1 VATNISIDDEV
12 MNGLKKKA
20 VDLGL
25 VFSTPNEVLRVM
37 LGIKKQDSII
47 VKKYEDIEITSP
59 STSLRWHVMPVRKR
73 IRRFFPGYKL
83 PFILETDMGE
93 VKTYVSSAPQGTHI
107 GDPDKGAYIQRGLK
121 NWFDSHQSKIT
132 NGTILQ
138 IQAVEPGKRYR
149 LLIKE

>member
-1 VATNISIDDEV
+1 MATNISIDDEA

-25 VFSTPNEVLRVM
+25 VFSTPNEVLRVL
-37 LGIKKQDSII
+37 LGIKKQDGIM

-59 STSLRWHVMPVRKR
+59 STTIRWHVIPVPKR
-73 IRRFFPGYKL
+73 TRRFFPGYKL

-121 NWFDSHQSKIT
+121 NWVDSHQSKIT
-132 NGTILQ
+132 NGTIIQ
-138 IQAVEPGKRYR
+138 IQAIEQGKRYK